1 VIITDEILNECPH
14 IRRNIE
20 RILFGKVREIAMIWE
35 IVNNDETVPDSFL
48 YRLINGDGSG
58 QEELRGI
65 LWQVNGDEKLGQ

>member
-1 VIITDEILNECPH
+1 
-14 IRRNIE
+14 
-20 RILFGKVREIAMIWE
+20 MIWE